1 MMRHGS
7 TVVKSLIALGFAF
20 AGFTRVARS
29 GEWLDDR
36 LGIRTVPIFLLTR
49 SDVQA
54 DLKLDA
60 NQISEC
66 RRAASALYY
75 KALSLRGNRKA
86 GVIAAR
92 RVIDGDQSAWLSAH
106 LTAQQL
112 ERLGQIDLQWEGAA
126 AMLSRP
132 VLRDYLSLTP
142 EQEAKVAR
150 YITEGRDERARAI
163 WTFTEHVNLTRKA
176 TTVLSDEQK
185 DRWIHVLGPACP
197 FAIAAGPAPAADP
210 AGPGT
215 PSQLHPGH

>member
-7 TVVKSLIALGFAF
+7 TVVKALTALGLVL

-29 GEWLDDR
+29 AEPLDDR

-60 NQISEC
+60 DQISESH
-66 RRAASALYY
+66 RAASALYY
-75 KALSLRGNRKA
+75 KALSLRGNRQA
-86 GVIAAR
+86 GVVAAR

-112 ERLGQIDLQWEGAA
+112 DRLGQIDLQWEGAA

-132 VLRDYLSLTP
+132 LLRDYLSLTP
-142 EQEAKVAR
+142 EQHAKVAG
-150 YITEGRDERARAI
+150 YIAEGHEQRARAT

-176 TTVLSDEQK
+176 ISVLSDKQK
-185 DRWIHVLGPACP
+185 DLWIRVLGPPCR
-197 FAIAAGPAPAADP
+197 FSI
-210 AGPGT
+210 
-215 PSQLHPGH
+215 PSTQIRNPKS